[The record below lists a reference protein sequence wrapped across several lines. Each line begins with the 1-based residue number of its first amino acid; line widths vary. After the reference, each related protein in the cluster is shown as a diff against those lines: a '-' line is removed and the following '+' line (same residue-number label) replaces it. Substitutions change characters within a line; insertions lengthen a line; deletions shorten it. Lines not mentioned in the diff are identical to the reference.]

1 MGGQWTEPAPAR
13 GSREYRF
20 CFSCMEAEFMQED
33 GCGKRGPEGRI
44 HHEGTETTKGK
55 GGPHDKE

>member
-1 MGGQWTEPAPAR
+1 
-13 GSREYRF
+13 
-20 CFSCMEAEFMQED
+20 MQED

-55 GGPHDKE
+55 GGRHAKE